1 MISSTNTTPEPIST
15 SPAGVPPTRPLA
27 KWLRNMQAEHTDF
40 VIDAWLALDP
50 ESQDAYLA
58 QMIAAAVNDGPNTA
72 LHCFGQT
79 GRLAADM
86 ALAELNDLEVPMQRE
101 PWLDALGRYIIGVGN
116 KS

>member
-1 MISSTNTTPEPIST
+1 MNSSPNTTPDRITP
-15 SPAGVPPTRPLA
+15 SPAAVPPQRPLA

-58 QMIAAAVNDGPNTA
+58 QMIAAAVNDGPDSA
-72 LHCFGQT
+72 LHYFGQT
-79 GRLAADM
+79 GRLAADL
-86 ALAELNDLEVPMQRE
+86 ALAELNNLEVPMQRE
-101 PWLDALGRYIIGVGN
+101 PWLDALGRYIISTGN

>member
-1 MISSTNTTPEPIST
+1 MNSSTNATPEGIAA
-15 SPAGVPPTRPLA
+15 SPAPAPKRPLA

-58 QMIAAAVNDGPNTA
+58 QMIAAVLNDGPNTA
-72 LHCFGQT
+72 LHYFGQT

-86 ALAELNDLEVPMQRE
+86 ALAELNDLEVPLERE
-101 PWLDALGRYIIGVGN
+101 PWLDALGRYIISTRN
-116 KS
+116 RS